1 MGFHKRRISKE
12 GIIRTYNDT
21 GIEGIKRLFS
31 ADALIVE
38 MGIDTDKII
47 DYLTENNEEGLLQI
61 VLELG
66 GEKEMDK

>member
-1 MGFHKRRISKE
+1 MGFHKRRITKE
-12 GIIRTYNDT
+12 GIIRAYNDN
-21 GIEGIKRLFS
+21 GIEGMKRLFS

-47 DYLTENNEEGLLQI
+47 DYLTENNEQGLLNI

-66 GEKEMDK
+66 GEKEIE